1 MVSKR
6 QFTKLAAGLCLS
18 ATLPA
23 PARSLTSGSAR
34 EHGFW
39 MPEESEPHLRTF
51 MQWPVSKQ
59 VNTDPVFLRML
70 QKTIADIANTIA
82 EFEPVVLLMDDRFAG
97 DARKSLGASVEI
109 WNIPTEDLWARD
121 SGPLFVIDGKGG
133 LALSQVNFNG
143 WGGKQV
149 HANDGAIAA
158 RVARRLGLPVFD
170 NGIVGEAGGVES
182 DGHGTLIAHAS
193 CWVNP
198 NRNSGAKDEVEQLLL
213 DTLGARKMIWA
224 PGVKGADITDYHID
238 ALARFAAPG
247 VVLIQL
253 PEKPDRN
260 DPWSVSAYET
270 FEILKSATDA
280 NGNKLNLVTVPEPK
294 KPRVKAPDF
303 VASYVNYYV
312 CNRAVIAAQFGDRDT
327 DQEASAILG
336 GLYPGRE
343 IVTLNVDPVGESGGG
358 IHCATQQQPRV

>member
-18 ATLPA
+18 AALPA
-23 PARSLTSGSAR
+23 RGLSMTGGSAR

-59 VNTDPVFLRML
+59 VNTDPIFLKML
-70 QKTIADIANTIA
+70 QKTIAEIANTIA
-82 EFEPVVLLMDDRFAG
+82 EFEPVVLLMDERFAG
-97 DARKSLGASVEI
+97 DARKSLSASVEI

-121 SGPLFVIDGKGG
+121 SGPLFVINGKGG

-149 HANDGAIAA
+149 HINDGAIAA
-158 RVARRLGLPVFD
+158 RVAKRLGLPVFD

-198 NRNSGAKDEVEQLLL
+198 NRNSGAKDEVERLLL
-213 DTLGARKMIWA
+213 DTLGAQKMIWA

-253 PEKPDRN
+253 PEKPDRS

-270 FEILKSATDA
+270 YEILKNSTDA
-280 NGNKLNLVTVPEPK
+280 KGGKLKLVTVPEPT

-312 CNRAVIAAQFGDRDT
+312 CNRGVIAAQFGDRDT
-327 DQEASAILG
+327 DQEAKAVLG
-336 GLYPGRE
+336 RLYPDRE